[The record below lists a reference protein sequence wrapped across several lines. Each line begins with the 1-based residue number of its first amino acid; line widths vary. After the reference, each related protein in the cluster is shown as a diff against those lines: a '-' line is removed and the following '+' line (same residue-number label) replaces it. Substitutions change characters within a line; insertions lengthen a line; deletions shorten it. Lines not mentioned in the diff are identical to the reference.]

1 MPSLRTAWMV
11 GTGDSPTQV
20 SMSEVDR
27 INVESI
33 SERGPVRLRYQN
45 KYPRFAFATLVISL
59 LFANHAA
66 ASDATLEL
74 VPDFTGQ
81 LPLLLVLFV
90 LLMIPVNAL
99 LIKPIFRALADRDEQ
114 TTGTRGRAEKIMRD
128 ADEALAEYEHA
139 VREVREEA
147 ERDRKRRA
155 ASAREENAAVTAA
168 ARTEAGIQLARATD
182 ELTAALEQ
190 SRQGLRADAESLAGE
205 AAARVLGRS
214 L

>member
-1 MPSLRTAWMV
+1 MPSLRTTWMV

-33 SERGPVRLRYQN
+33 SERGPVRLRCQN
-45 KYPRFAFATLVISL
+45 KYPRFAFATLVIGLSL
-59 LFANHAA
+59 AHNAA

-81 LPLLLVLFV
+81 LPLLLVLFA
-90 LLMIPVNAL
+90 LLMIPVNLL
-99 LIKPIFRALADRDEQ
+99 LIKPIFRALSDRDEQ
-114 TTGTRGRAEKIMRD
+114 TTGKRGRAEKIMRG
-128 ADEALAEYEHA
+128 AEETLAEYERA

-147 ERDRKRRA
+147 ERERKQRA

-168 ARTEAGIQLARATD
+168 ARAEAEVELTRATG
-182 ELTAALEQ
+182 ELAAALAQ
-190 SRQGLRADAESLAGE
+190 SRQGLRAEAESLAGE
-205 AAARVLGRS
+205 AATRVLGRA